1 MTLLDE
7 RASLDRMAIT
17 ETETT
22 TNSASEPPRSSR
34 SRRPAWLFPSDQPG
48 WARPGLIAVAALA
61 ALIFT
66 WGAFHTAV
74 NNFYAAD
81 ARSMSMSWKNFL
93 YGSFDPAG
101 SVTIDKLWGFL
112 WPQALSVKIFGYHA
126 WSLALPEAIEGVISV
141 LVLYRLTRR
150 WTGRSDVALLSA
162 GLFTLTPIVAATF
175 GHSGLEDNA
184 LTMCLILATDAFQ
197 RAVNQGRLRSLAL
210 CGFWVGMA
218 FQTKM
223 VQAWTVVPVFG
234 LVYLIC
240 APHPLLKRIWHT
252 AVFGAVT
259 AVASLWLMVIV
270 TLTPAADRPF
280 IDGSNGTNSIFN
292 MVFVYNFT
300 SRFGS
305 LSSSGSSGGGG
316 MGGSDWGKLFE
327 ASFGSQIGW
336 LYPIAVIALVFGL
349 IKTWH
354 ARRSDGVR
362 AGYLMWAGTLGI
374 TALAFSAGTI
384 PHSQYMTVLAPGL
397 AALSAAGIV
406 GLFQA
411 FRDDER
417 MGWLLIVSI
426 AATVAWAT
434 KLSYENTVFLSWLPP
449 LVIALGLASILLLL
463 AYRVRRIGKV
473 LAVGIVLG
481 TTAMVATPAAWALST
496 FDTSAGYNGTNIN
509 AAAGPYSGQFGV
521 SGHTGGGAPGG
532 SSSRSGGFPGGSTSG
547 GPGGSS
553 SSSGSS
559 STGGAPSGAFPGGSS
574 SSGSSGTSGGPSGTS
589 GFPGSSSSSSGS
601 TSKGGAPSGTT
612 GGGMGGGGGSM
623 PGGSGTSLTTAEQEL
638 LTYLKAHQD
647 GAKYLMAVMSSGD
660 AEDYI
665 ANAGASVL
673 AVGGFSGSDGYPSL
687 AAFEALVKSGELKYV
702 LLSSSGTGSGGGPGG
717 SSSSTTS
724 AIEAWVKANFKAVSS
739 SSYGGSSVGTLYVYS
754 SSS

>member
-1 MTLLDE
+1 
-7 RASLDRMAIT
+7 MAIT

-22 TNSASEPPRSSR
+22 THSASEPPRSSR
-34 SRRPAWLFPSDQPG
+34 SRRPAWLFPTDQPG

-81 ARSMSMSWKNFL
+81 ARSMSMSWKNLL
-93 YGSFDPAG
+93 YGAFDPAG

-112 WPQALSVKIFGYHA
+112 WPQAVSIKIFGYHA
-126 WSLALPEAIEGVISV
+126 WSLALPEAVEGVISV

-150 WTGRSDVALLSA
+150 WIGRSDVALLAA

-197 RAVNQGRLRSLAL
+197 RAVNRGRLRSLAL

-223 VQAWTVVPVFG
+223 VQAWTVVPVFA
-234 LVYLIC
+234 LVYLVC

-305 LSSSGSSGGGG
+305 LSSSGSSGGAP
-316 MGGSDWGKLFE
+316 GGSDWGKLFE

-336 LYPIAVIALVFGL
+336 LYPVAVVALVFGL
-349 IKTWH
+349 IKTWR
-354 ARRSDGVR
+354 ARRADGVR
-362 AGYLMWAGTLGI
+362 AGYLMWGGTLGI

-406 GLFQA
+406 GLLQA
-411 FRDDER
+411 FRDSER
-417 MGWLLIVSI
+417 IGWLLIVSI
-426 AATVAWAT
+426 AGTVAWAT

-449 LVIALGLASILLLL
+449 LVIALGIASILLLL

-496 FDTSAGYNGTNIN
+496 FDTSAGYNGTSIN

-521 SGHTGGGAPGG
+521 SGTTGGHTGGAPGG
-532 SSSRSGGFPGGSTSG
+532 TSGGFGGGTAG

-553 SSSGSS
+553 SSSGSG
-559 STGGAPSGAFPGGSS
+559 TKGGFPGGTSSGSS
-574 SSGSSGTSGGPSGTS
+574 SSTSGRPSG
-589 GFPGSSSSSSGS
+589 GFPGSSSSSGSSSSRTSG
-601 TSKGGAPSGTT
+601 TTGTGAPSGGI
-612 GGGMGGGGGSM
+612 GGGGVGGSM
-623 PGGSGTSLTTAEQEL
+623 PGGSGTSLTTPEQTL
-638 LTYLKAHQD
+638 LTYLKAHQGD
-647 GAKYLMAVMSSGD
+647 AKYLMAVMSSGD

-673 AVGGFSGSDGYPSL
+673 PVGGFSGSDGYPSL
-687 AAFEALVKSGELKYV
+687 AEFKALIAKGELKYV
-702 LLSSSGTGSGGGPGG
+702 LLSSSGTGAGGGPGG
-717 SSSSTTS
+717 STSSSTS
-724 AIEAWVKANFKAVSS
+724 AIETWVKANCTTVSYGSS
-739 SSYGGSSVGTLYVYS
+739 SAGTLYACTS
-754 SSS
+754 SS

>member
-1 MTLLDE
+1 
-7 RASLDRMAIT
+7 MAIT
-17 ETETT
+17 ATENTT
-22 TNSASEPPRSSR
+22 SSASEPPGHARSR
-34 SRRPAWLFPSDQPG
+34 SVRAWLFPADQPG
-48 WARPGLIAVAALA
+48 WARPGLLAVAALA

-66 WGAFHTAV
+66 WGAFHTAT

-112 WPQALSVKIFGYHA
+112 WPQAISIKIFGYHA
-126 WSLALPEAIEGVISV
+126 WALALPEAVEGVVSV

-150 WTGRSDVALLSA
+150 WTGRSDVALLAA

-240 APHPLLKRIWHT
+240 APHPLLKRIRQT
-252 AVFGAVT
+252 LVFGAVT

-270 TLTPAADRPF
+270 QLTPAADRPF
-280 IDGSNGTNSIFN
+280 IDGSDGTNNIFK
-292 MVFVYNFT
+292 MVFEYNFT

-305 LSSSGSSGGGG
+305 VTGTTSGGSFGG
-316 MGGSDWGKLFE
+316 GNNDWGKLFG

-336 LYPIAVIALVFGL
+336 LYPLALIALVFGL
-349 IKTWH
+349 IKLRGSGR
-354 ARRSDGVR
+354 ANGER

-397 AALSAAGIV
+397 AALGAAGIV
-406 GLFQA
+406 GLFRS
-411 FRDDER
+411 FRDEER
-417 MGWLLIVSI
+417 IGWLLVAAI
-426 AATVAWAT
+426 AATVGWAT
-434 KLSYENTVFLSWLPP
+434 HLSYENTVFLSWLPP
-449 LVIALGLASILLLL
+449 LVIALGLASILLLV
-463 AYRVRRIGKV
+463 AYRIRRVGKV
-473 LAVGIVLG
+473 LAAGIVLG

-496 FDTSAGYNGTNIN
+496 MDTSAGYNGTSIN
-509 AAAGPYSGQFGV
+509 AAAGPYSGQFG
-521 SGHTGGGAPGG
+521 SGGKTGGMGGGTSSSGGPGG
-532 SSSRSGGFPGGSTSG
+532 GMGQM
-547 GPGGSS
+547 PGGSS

-559 STGGAPSGAFPGGSS
+559 GSTSGQGGAPSGGFPGGSS
-574 SSGSSGTSGGPSGTS
+574 SSSGSSGSNSGAPSGG
-589 GFPGSSSSSSGS
+589 FPGGSSSNSGSSSSSGQ
-601 TSKGGAPSGTT
+601 TGMP
-612 GGGMGGGGGSM
+612 GGGTGGGGGGSM
-623 PGGSGTSLTTAEQEL
+623 PGGSGSTLSSSQQSL
-638 LTYLKAHQD
+638 LTYLKAHQ
-647 GAKYLMAVMSSGD
+647 GSAKYLFAVMSSGD

-673 AVGGFSGSDGYPSL
+673 PVGGFSGNNGYPSL
-687 AAFEALVKSGELKYV
+687 AQFKELIAKGELKYV
-702 LLSSSGTGSGGGPGG
+702 LISSSGGMGGGMGG
-717 SSSSTTS
+717 SSSSSTS
-724 AIEAWVKANFKAVSS
+724 AIETWVKANCKTVSS
-739 SSYGGSSVGTLYVYS
+739 SAYGGSSVGTLYVCS
-754 SSS
+754 SS

>member
-1 MTLLDE
+1 
-7 RASLDRMAIT
+7 MAIT

-22 TNSASEPPRSSR
+22 THSASEPPRSSR
-34 SRRPAWLFPSDQPG
+34 SRRPAWLFPTDQPG

-81 ARSMSMSWKNFL
+81 ARSMSMSWKNLL
-93 YGSFDPAG
+93 YGAFDPAG

-112 WPQALSVKIFGYHA
+112 WPQAVSIKIFGYHA
-126 WSLALPEAIEGVISV
+126 WSLALPEAVEGVISV

-150 WTGRSDVALLSA
+150 WIGRSDVALLAA

-197 RAVNQGRLRSLAL
+197 RAVNRGRLRSLAL

-223 VQAWTVVPVFG
+223 VQAWTVVPVFA

-305 LSSSGSSGGGG
+305 LSSSGSSGGAP
-316 MGGSDWGKLFE
+316 GGSDWGKLFE

-336 LYPIAVIALVFGL
+336 LYPVAVVALVFGL
-349 IKTWH
+349 IKTWR
-354 ARRSDGVR
+354 ARRADGVR
-362 AGYLMWAGTLGI
+362 AGYLMWGGTLGI

-406 GLFQA
+406 GLLQA
-411 FRDDER
+411 FRDSER
-417 MGWLLIVSI
+417 IGWLLIVSI
-426 AATVAWAT
+426 AGTVAWAT

-449 LVIALGLASILLLL
+449 LVIALGIASILLLL

-496 FDTSAGYNGTNIN
+496 FDTSAGYNGTSIN

-521 SGHTGGGAPGG
+521 SGTTGGHTGGAPGG
-532 SSSRSGGFPGGSTSG
+532 TSGGFGGGTAG

-553 SSSGSS
+553 SSSGSG
-559 STGGAPSGAFPGGSS
+559 TKGGFPGGTSSGSS
-574 SSGSSGTSGGPSGTS
+574 SSTSGRPSG
-589 GFPGSSSSSSGS
+589 GFPGSSSSSGSSSSRTSG
-601 TSKGGAPSGTT
+601 TTGTGAPSGGI
-612 GGGMGGGGGSM
+612 GGGGVGGSM
-623 PGGSGTSLTTAEQEL
+623 PGGSGTSLTTAEQTL
-638 LTYLKAHQD
+638 LTYLKAHQGD
-647 GAKYLMAVMSSGD
+647 AKYLMAVMSSGD

-673 AVGGFSGSDGYPSL
+673 PVGGFSGSDGYPSL
-687 AAFEALVKSGELKYV
+687 AEFKALIAKGELKYV
-702 LLSSSGTGSGGGPGG
+702 LLSSSGTGAGGGPGG
-717 SSSSTTS
+717 STSSSTS
-724 AIEAWVKANFKAVSS
+724 AIETWVKANCTTVSYGSS
-739 SSYGGSSVGTLYVYS
+739 SAGTLYACTS
-754 SSS
+754 SS

>member
-1 MTLLDE
+1 
-7 RASLDRMAIT
+7 MAIT

-22 TNSASEPPRSSR
+22 THSASEPSRSSR

-93 YGSFDPAG
+93 YGAFDPAG

-112 WPQALSVKIFGYHA
+112 WPQAISVKIFGYHA

-150 WTGRSDVALLSA
+150 WIGRSDVALLSA

-223 VQAWTVVPVFG
+223 VQAWTVVPVFA

-240 APHPLLKRIWHT
+240 APHPLLRRIRHT

-259 AVASLWLMVIV
+259 AAASLWLMAIV
-270 TLTPAADRPF
+270 QLTPAADRPF
-280 IDGSNGTNSIFN
+280 IDGSSGTNSIFD

-305 LSSSGSSGGGG
+305 LSSSGSSGGGAP
-316 MGGSDWGKLFE
+316 GGSDWGKLFE

-336 LYPIAVIALVFGL
+336 LYPVAVIALVFGL
-349 IKTWH
+349 IKTWR
-354 ARRSDGVR
+354 ARRADGIR
-362 AGYLMWAGTLGI
+362 AGYLMWGGTLGI
-374 TALAFSAGTI
+374 TALVFSAGTI

-411 FRDDER
+411 FRDSER
-417 MGWLLIVSI
+417 TGWLLIASI
-426 AATVAWAT
+426 ACTVAWAT

-473 LAVGIVLG
+473 LAAGIVLG

-496 FDTSAGYNGTNIN
+496 FDTSAGYNGTSIN

-521 SGHTGGGAPGG
+521 STTSGGRSGASGGSGHGFGGGTA
-532 SSSRSGGFPGGSTSG
+532 G

-553 SSSGSS
+553 SSSG
-559 STGGAPSGAFPGGSS
+559 TRGGFPGGSS

-589 GFPGSSSSSSGS
+589 GLPGGSSSSSGS
-601 TSKGGAPSGTT
+601 SSSENGAPSAAT
-612 GGGMGGGGGSM
+612 GGGGGSM
-623 PGGSGTSLTTAEQEL
+623 PGGSGTSLTTAEQTL
-638 LTYLKAHQD
+638 LTYLKAHQGD
-647 GAKYLMAVMSSGD
+647 AKYLMAVMSSGD

-673 AVGGFSGSDGYPSL
+673 PIGGFSGSDGYPSL
-687 AAFEALVKSGELKYV
+687 TAFKALIAKGELKYV
-702 LLSSSGTGSGGGPGG
+702 LLSSSGTGAGGGPGG
-717 SSSSTTS
+717 STSSSTS
-724 AIEAWVKANFKAVSS
+724 AIETWVKANCTTVSYGSS
-739 SSYGGSSVGTLYVYS
+739 SAGTLYVCTS
-754 SSS
+754 SS

>member
-1 MTLLDE
+1 
-7 RASLDRMAIT
+7 MAIT

-22 TNSASEPPRSSR
+22 THPASEPPSSSR

-48 WARPGLIAVAALA
+48 WAGPGLIAVAALA

-74 NNFYAAD
+74 NNLYAAD

-126 WSLALPEAIEGVISV
+126 WALALPEAVEGVISV

-223 VQAWTVVPVFG
+223 VQAWTVVPVFA

-240 APHPLLKRIWHT
+240 APHPLLRRIWHT

-259 AVASLWLMVIV
+259 AAASLWLMVVV

-305 LSSSGSSGGGG
+305 LSSSSSSGGSGGGG
-316 MGGSDWGKLFE
+316 VPGTSDWGKLFE

-336 LYPIAVIALVFGL
+336 LYPVAVIALVFGL
-349 IKTWH
+349 IKTWR
-354 ARRSDGVR
+354 ARRADGVR
-362 AGYLMWAGTLGI
+362 AGYLMWGGTLGI

-411 FRDDER
+411 FRDDDR

-426 AATVAWAT
+426 AGTVVWAT

-473 LAVGIVLG
+473 LAAGIVLG

-496 FDTSAGYNGTNIN
+496 FDTPAGYNGTTIN

-521 SGHTGGGAPGG
+521 SSTTGGRSGGAPGG
-532 SSSRSGGFPGGSTSG
+532 SGHGFGGGTGG

-553 SSSGSS
+553 SSSGSR
-559 STGGAPSGAFPGGSS
+559 GGFPGGSS
-574 SSGSSGTSGGPSGTS
+574 GTGTGGSTGSGSSGTSGAPSGTS
-589 GFPGSSSSSSGS
+589 GGFPGSSSSSSGS
-601 TSKGGAPSGTT
+601 SSGTGSSSSRDGAPSRTT
-612 GGGMGGGGGSM
+612 GGMGGGGGSM
-623 PGGSGTSLTTAEQEL
+623 PGGSGTSLTTAEQDL
-638 LTYLKAHQD
+638 LTYLEAHQD

-673 AVGGFSGSDGYPSL
+673 PIGGFSGADGYPSL
-687 AAFEALVKSGELKYV
+687 AAFKTLVEKGELRYV
-702 LLSSSGTGSGGGPGG
+702 LLSGTGTGAGGGPGG
-717 SSSSTTS
+717 SSSSSTS
-724 AIEAWVKANFKAVSS
+724 SIEAWVKANFTAVSS
-739 SSYGGSSVGTLYVYS
+739 SAYGGSSSGTLYVYTGS
-754 SSS
+754 S

>member
-1 MTLLDE
+1 
-7 RASLDRMAIT
+7 MAIT
-17 ETETT
+17 ATETT
-22 TNSASEPPRSSR
+22 TTSASEPPRGTR
-34 SRRPAWLFPSDQPG
+34 SRPAWLFPSDQPG

-93 YGSFDPAG
+93 YGAFDPAG

-223 VQAWTVVPVFG
+223 VQAWTVVPVFA

-305 LSSSGSSGGGG
+305 LTSSGSSGSGTP
-316 MGGSDWGKLFE
+316 GGSDWGKLFE

-336 LYPIAVIALVFGL
+336 LYPVAVIALVFGL
-349 IKTWH
+349 IKC
-354 ARRSDGVR
+354 RRKGRANGVL
-362 AGYLMWAGTLGI
+362 AGYLMWGGTLGV

-397 AALSAAGIV
+397 AALAAAGIV
-406 GLFQA
+406 AMFQA
-411 FRDDER
+411 FRDDDR
-417 MGWLLIVSI
+417 LGWLLIAAI
-426 AATVAWAT
+426 ACTVGWAT
-434 KLSYENTVFLSWLPP
+434 ELSYENTVFLSWLPP
-449 LVIALGLASILLLL
+449 LVIALGIASILLLA
-463 AYRVRRIGKV
+463 AYRMRKIGKV

-481 TTAMVATPAAWALST
+481 VTAMVATPAAWALST

-509 AAAGPYSGQFGV
+509 AAAGPYSGQFG
-521 SGHTGGGAPGG
+521 SANTTGGHSGGFGGGTAPGG
-532 SSSRSGGFPGGSTSG
+532 SSSSSGTKGGFPGGSTSG

-553 SSSGSS
+553 SSSSGSS
-559 STGGAPSGAFPGGSS
+559 STGGAPSGTFPGGSS
-574 SSGSSGTSGGPSGTS
+574 SS
-589 GFPGSSSSSSGS
+589 SSSGKS
-601 TSKGGAPSGTT
+601 GAPSGT
-612 GGGMGGGGGSM
+612 GGGGGSM
-623 PGGSGTSLTTAEQEL
+623 PGGSGTSLTTAEQQL
-638 LTYLKAHQD
+638 LTYLKAHQ
-647 GAKYLMAVMSSGD
+647 GSAKYLMAVMSSGD

-673 AVGGFSGSDGYPSL
+673 PVGGFSGNNGYPSL
-687 AAFEALVKSGELKYV
+687 AAFKALIAKGELKYV
-702 LLSSSGTGSGGGPGG
+702 LISSSGGGGGMGG
-717 SSSSTTS
+717 TSSTSTS
-724 AIEAWVKANFKAVSS
+724 AIETWVKANCTAVSS
-739 SSYGGSSVGTLYVYS
+739 SSVSSSVGTLYACTS
-754 SSS
+754 SS

>member
-1 MTLLDE
+1 
-7 RASLDRMAIT
+7 MAIT

-22 TNSASEPPRSSR
+22 THPASEPPSSSR

-101 SVTIDKLWGFL
+101 SITIDKLWGFL

-126 WSLALPEAIEGVISV
+126 WALALPEAIEGVISV
-141 LVLYRLTRR
+141 LVLYRLARR

-223 VQAWTVVPVFG
+223 VQAWTVVPVFA

-240 APHPLLKRIWHT
+240 APHPLLKRVWHT

-259 AVASLWLMVIV
+259 TVASLWLMVIV

-305 LSSSGSSGGGG
+305 LSSSSGGSSGGGVPG
-316 MGGSDWGKLFE
+316 TSDWGKLFE

-336 LYPIAVIALVFGL
+336 LYPVAVIALVFGL
-349 IKTWH
+349 IKTWR

-362 AGYLMWAGTLGI
+362 AGYLMWGGTLGI

-406 GLFQA
+406 GLFRA

-417 MGWLLIVSI
+417 TGWLLIVAI
-426 AATVAWAT
+426 TCTVAWAT

-463 AYRVRRIGKV
+463 AYRVRRVGKL
-473 LAVGIVLG
+473 LAVGVVLG

-521 SGHTGGGAPGG
+521 SGTTGGRSGGAPGG
-532 SSSRSGGFPGGSTSG
+532 SGHGFGGGTGG

-553 SSSGSS
+553 SSSG
-559 STGGAPSGAFPGGSS
+559 TKGGFPGG
-574 SSGSSGTSGGPSGTS
+574 SSGSSGTSGGPGSSSSSGSSSTS
-589 GFPGSSSSSSGS
+589 GAPSGGFPGSSSSSSSGS
-601 TSKGGAPSGTT
+601 SSSKSGAPSGTT
-612 GGGMGGGGGSM
+612 GGGGGSM
-623 PGGSGTSLTTAEQEL
+623 PGGSGTSLTTAEQDL

-647 GAKYLMAVMSSGD
+647 GATYLMAVMSSGD
-660 AEDYI
+660 AEDYV

-673 AVGGFSGSDGYPSL
+673 PIGGFSGADGYPSL
-687 AAFEALVKSGELKYV
+687 AAFKTLVEKGELKYV
-702 LLSSSGTGSGGGPGG
+702 LLSSSGSGGGGMGG
-717 SSSSTTS
+717 SSSSSTS
-724 AIEAWVKANFKAVSS
+724 AIEAWVKANFTAVTSS
-739 SSYGGSSVGTLYVYS
+739 AYGGSSSGTLYVYS
-754 SSS
+754 GSS